1 MFVSVTLKLEAAYI
15 DASTRVLQLCP
26 APEFQSSKLAAIV
39 NVKKHV
45 ASHSNISFGPS
56 PCFLHTR
63 PLCVACK

>member
-39 NVKKHV
+39 NVKKHM
-45 ASHSNISFGPS
+45 SHHIPI
-56 PCFLHTR
+56 
-63 PLCVACK
+63 